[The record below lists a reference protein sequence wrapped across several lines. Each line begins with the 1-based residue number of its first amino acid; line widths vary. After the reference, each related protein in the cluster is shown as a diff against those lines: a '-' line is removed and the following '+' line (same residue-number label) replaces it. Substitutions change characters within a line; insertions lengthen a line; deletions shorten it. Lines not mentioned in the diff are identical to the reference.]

1 MDRVSY
7 ETYENNVYD
16 NVDLNPTE
24 NKDFKEMTG
33 KKSTNA
39 QSRSLGRRHCF
50 LLTSLLT
57 VVTLILIV
65 QVVTMAAS
73 LSSNKGT
80 VGDKPEQ
87 GHSACIFYNVLD
99 SFSRNVATKEEDG
112 VCTVKCCDQ
121 EGTVY
126 ETSPDWKGMGWYR
139 FMGAAGSKIP
149 DSPVGQ
155 KRCGTYRTTWI
166 SGGHPNNSA
175 DYHKEVMRTI
185 NIEAYGRVSS
195 NTTDALVVNCGD
207 FYVYY
212 LKNAGIC
219 NSVYCGE

>member
-1 MDRVSY
+1 
-7 ETYENNVYD
+7 
-16 NVDLNPTE
+16 
-24 NKDFKEMTG
+24 
-33 KKSTNA
+33 
-39 QSRSLGRRHCF
+39 
-50 LLTSLLT
+50 
-57 VVTLILIV
+57 
-65 QVVTMAAS
+65 
-73 LSSNKGT
+73 
-80 VGDKPEQ
+80 
-87 GHSACIFYNVLD
+87 
-99 SFSRNVATKEEDG
+99 
-112 VCTVKCCDQ
+112 
-121 EGTVY
+121 
-126 ETSPDWKGMGWYR
+126 
-139 FMGAAGSKIP
+139 MGAAGSKIP

-195 NTTDALVVNCGD
+195 NTTDALVVNCGGD